1 MRPSLRVS
9 VQAPRAP
16 LPHQPVGFERNLVST
31 DVGDTRGGASRH
43 ANPHDRYVCSIH
55 TAVWPESVLCGDTWG
70 GAFLFQGKLVMTLQ
84 RHKGPVFSLK
94 WNRTGSML
102 LSGSVDKTAIV
113 WDTKTGDVVQQF
125 EFHKAPTLDV
135 DWCVPLFLCGCYCV
149 RGREQQRECMHD
161 VTLYVCMHLACMHV
175 SVFVCA
181 CAQRNV
187 QCVYAGTYA

>member
-1 MRPSLRVS
+1 MACDRGRKTSECGPRLRHPVKCSRYSAAACAATPRVS

-31 DVGDTRGGASRH
+31 DVGDTRGDASRH

-55 TAVWPESVLCGDTWG
+55 TVVWPESVLCGDTWG

-135 DWCVPLFLCGCYCV
+135 DWCVPLCVCGCMPVIVCV
-149 RGREQQRECMHD
+149 GESNRES
-161 VTLYVCMHLACMHV
+161 ACLM
-175 SVFVCA
+175 
-181 CAQRNV
+181 
-187 QCVYAGTYA
+187 